1 MAKKM
6 TIELVSQ
13 HAGVSPATVSR
24 VINHPELVS
33 AKTIAR
39 VNASIRE
46 LGYASLLDRY
56 RATTPTDERG
66 PIVVNIPWLD
76 NPFYSEIVHGIRDAA
91 RSAGFDV
98 LISWDTPRQST
109 VAAYCASLQRCHASG
124 LITMCSLST
133 ETIERIDAT
142 LPTIQCAENNPETDV
157 PYVTIDDRS
166 AARSAVE
173 HLVRCGCTRLA
184 IVSGPESY
192 KYARGRME
200 GFLSVAREHELEL
213 DSSWI
218 LQVPDNNYELAC
230 SSACHMLESAN
241 PPDGVFACSDTYGAA
256 VIRAARRVGLTV
268 PGDLMVV
275 GFDNIDIATMT
286 TPTLTTVNQPRYRM
300 GYAACN
306 LLLERM
312 GGSSSTRSMI
322 METELIVRES
332 TARR

>member
-6 TIELVSQ
+6 TIDLVAQ
-13 HAGVSPATVSR
+13 HANVSPATVSR

-56 RATTPTDERG
+56 RLARPSDERG

-76 NPFYSEIVHGIRDAA
+76 NPFYSEIVHGVRASARAA
-91 RSAGFDV
+91 GYDV
-98 LISWDTPRQST
+98 LISWDIPRQAT
-109 VAAYCASLQRCHASG
+109 VDAYCASLRRCNASG

-133 ETIERIDAT
+133 ETIERIGST

-157 PYVTIDDRS
+157 PYVTIDDRA
-166 AARSAVE
+166 AARTAVG
-173 HLVRCGCTRLA
+173 HLIACGCRRLA

-200 GFLSVAREHELEL
+200 GFLSTAREHDIEL
-213 DSSWI
+213 DPSWI
-218 LQVPDNNYELAC
+218 LQVPDNNYDLAC
-230 SSACHMLESAN
+230 SAACHMLESEN

-256 VIRAARRVGLTV
+256 VIRAARRAGLSV
-268 PGDLMVV
+268 PDDLMVV

-286 TPTLTTVNQPRYRM
+286 TPALTTVNQPRYRM
-300 GYAACN
+300 GYSACN

-312 GGSSSTRSMI
+312 SGGSTRSMVL
-322 METELIVRES
+322 ETELIVRES
-332 TARR
+332 TTRR